1 MVFFRKVLF
10 LLIFFIPAAVIAA
23 VSNTDLPGST
33 IWYAHANLNQM
44 RNAES
49 GKLLYEWLDGE
60 VFTEIH
66 DEVGIDIDKEVDTIT
81 AFSSAG
87 GNTVILIEGD
97 LSQGTQDKLLAIA
110 AAEAKFEL
118 REHGDK
124 VYYRVW
130 DSKASKRSDPDA
142 EIDDNPL
149 ADLEDEAFFSFAEK
163 NKLIVTS
170 KDAELR
176 AMLDNGGKIA
186 GSGSHE
192 GALFVLTAD
201 KTFVQ
206 AGLKTDGL
214 DEDGDAWKSNVI
226 RNTEQAA
233 LLVSG
238 QSDRIAVEAQLVSA
252 DANMARSIGGI
263 VNGLIGLQSFNS
275 ELDPEIR
282 EIIENT
288 RVSVNENVL
297 SVSTVIDPALV
308 VTVLAD

>member
-1 MVFFRKVLF
+1 MVFFRKLLF
-10 LLIFFIPAAVIAA
+10 SLFFIVPVAVGAAVT
-23 VSNTDLPGST
+23 NTDLPGST
-33 IWYAHANLNQM
+33 IWYVHANLDQM

-49 GKLLYEWLDGE
+49 GKLLYEWIDGE
-60 VFTEIH
+60 VFMEIH
-66 DEVGIDIDKEVDTIT
+66 DEVGIDIDKEVDSIT

-87 GNTVILIEGD
+87 GNTVILVEGN

-130 DSKASKRSDPDA
+130 DSKASKRSDADI
-142 EIDDNPL
+142 EIEDNPL
-149 ADLEDEAFFSFAEK
+149 SDLEDEAFFSFAED

-176 AMLDNGGKIA
+176 AMLDNGGEIA

-192 GALFVLTAD
+192 GAIFVLTAD

-238 QSDRIAVEAQLVSA
+238 MSDRIAIEAQLVST
-252 DANMARSIGGI
+252 DSKMAQSIGGI

-275 ELDPEIR
+275 ELDPELR

-288 RVSVNENVL
+288 RVSVEENVL
-297 SVSTVIDPALV
+297 SVSTVIDPAMV

>member
-1 MVFFRKVLF
+1 MAAFRKILF
-10 LLIFFIPAAVIAA
+10 LIIFMVPAAVGAA
-23 VSNTDLPGST
+23 VSTTDLPGST
-33 IWYAHANLNQM
+33 IWYVHANLNQM

-49 GKLLYEWLDGE
+49 GALLYKWLDGE
-60 VFTEIH
+60 VFMEIH
-66 DEVGIDIDKEVDTIT
+66 DEVGIDIDKEVDAIT
-81 AFSSAG
+81 AFSSDG
-87 GNTVILIEGD
+87 GNTVILIEGN

-130 DSKASKRSDPDA
+130 DSKASKESDPDT
-142 EIDDNPL
+142 ENDDNPL

-163 NKLIVTS
+163 GKLIVTS
-170 KDAELR
+170 KDAELK
-176 AMLDNGGKIA
+176 AMLDNGGEIA
-186 GSGSHE
+186 GSSSHE

-238 QSDRIAVEAQLVSA
+238 LSDRIAVEAQLVSA
-252 DANMARSIGGI
+252 DAKMAQSIGGI

-275 ELDPEIR
+275 ELDPEVR

-288 RVSVNENVL
+288 RVSVEENVL